1 MSDTSSPYAIRAH
14 DVSKVYPEK
23 LSSFSIRKEGMAV
36 VRGWLN
42 RHTEEDTTT
51 EQGPRGFT
59 ALQGISF
66 DVEPGSS
73 IAFVG
78 RNGSGKTTLIRL
90 LANIMRPT
98 TGSIEVNGRYSAL
111 IGLGTGFIRDM
122 TGRENIYLNAAIYGV
137 PPHETEEIIDEIIA
151 FADIGAFIDRPV
163 DEYSSGMNARLGFS
177 VAVHILP
184 DIVMIDEALA
194 VGDTAFKRKCNEKL
208 DALLSENR
216 TLVLV
221 SHSDRDVLRL
231 CDRAIWLHQGNMM
244 LDGEVK
250 HVLREYNQFMNPKTA
265 AKPRP
270 AKKQKPQPG

>member
-122 TGRENIYLNAAIYGV
+122 TGRENIYLNAAI
-137 PPHETEEIIDEIIA
+137 TA
-151 FADIGAFIDRPV
+151 SRP
-163 DEYSSGMNARLGFS
+163 
-177 VAVHILP
+177 
-184 DIVMIDEALA
+184 
-194 VGDTAFKRKCNEKL
+194 TKRKKSL
-208 DALLSENR
+208 TRLLPLQTSA
-216 TLVLV
+216 
-221 SHSDRDVLRL
+221 HS
-231 CDRAIWLHQGNMM
+231 
-244 LDGEVK
+244 
-250 HVLREYNQFMNPKTA
+250 
-265 AKPRP
+265 
-270 AKKQKPQPG
+270 

>member
-1 MSDTSSPYAIRAH
+1 
-14 DVSKVYPEK
+14 
-23 LSSFSIRKEGMAV
+23 
-36 VRGWLN
+36 
-42 RHTEEDTTT
+42 
-51 EQGPRGFT
+51 
-59 ALQGISF
+59 
-66 DVEPGSS
+66 
-73 IAFVG
+73 
-78 RNGSGKTTLIRL
+78 
-90 LANIMRPT
+90 
-98 TGSIEVNGRYSAL
+98 
-111 IGLGTGFIRDM
+111 
-122 TGRENIYLNAAIYGV
+122 
-137 PPHETEEIIDEIIA
+137 
-151 FADIGAFIDRPV
+151 
-163 DEYSSGMNARLGFS
+163 
-177 VAVHILP
+177 AVHILP